1 MSDENFIKEI
11 DSIADIY
18 TLNLIIGKIKGVIIN
33 YRKGFIDMESAL
45 LRIEKIINSI
55 DDF

>member
-1 MSDENFIKEI
+1 MRILLKKLIQF
-11 DSIADIY
+11 ADIY

>member
-33 YRKGFIDMESAL
+33 YKKGFIDMESAL